1 MVKGTAGYLDPE
13 YFSTNYPCAKSDVY
27 SFGVVL
33 LELIADSHGS
43 GARRHR
49 GQSRPQPASIS
60 PQPGCAREGGRGCPL
75 KRGAQEHPQTN
86 NERDCAGAPR
96 RSGV

>member
-33 LELIADSHGS
+33 LELIA
-43 GARRHR
+43 
-49 GQSRPQPASIS
+49 GQLPFDKTITKQALVDWIRTALEQGDIEANLDPNLRAFRPNQDAL
-60 PQPGCAREGGRGCPL
+60 GKVAEVAL
-75 KRGAQEHPQTN
+75 
-86 NERDCAGAPR
+86 
-96 RSGV
+96 